1 MDPGQLVD
9 IKPEPDG
16 PPDRDCKAV
25 GAAAN
30 EKLAK
35 RRIRVMDPA
44 YPFAPAPLSAA
55 DEKAAK
61 QKARRKA
68 KRGRDPNRKRT
79 LSDSPTPGPEPRR
92 RKTFVASPFFF
103 NGNSGGIQSYRQ
115 WFESATRYLR
125 DNREILDTDFRKITA
140 LGSFLEGPAETW
152 YKKRCDMFDR
162 LRQEESL
169 DSFVRA
175 MHYRFKTTDEV
186 DLAEMRVTKYDG
198 DIYSYMAKLEFLN
211 GEVEITGRPWRE
223 VVMRGLPAEIS
234 SRLTL
239 RRKGPPP
246 GDADFDDDDDDEDWN
261 AVVIEHGLTYEK
273 RRDDKAKLRDAS
285 LAPNAPPPKQPGA
298 GPSRRRA
305 RGAATTVVKEEEGE
319 GEGGQ
324 KMQEGRRGR
333 VKVEQAS

>member
-1 MDPGQLVD
+1 MD

-16 PPDRDCKAV
+16 PPDRDCKTEE
-25 GAAAN
+25 AAAD
-30 EKLAK
+30 EKPVK

-44 YPFAPAPLSAA
+44 YPFAPAPISAA

-61 QKARRKA
+61 KKARRKA
-68 KRGRDPNRKRT
+68 KRGRNPNRKRT

-92 RKTFVASPFFF
+92 RKTFIASPRFFD
-103 NGNSGGIQSYRQ
+103 GNPDGIQSYRQ
-115 WFESATRYLR
+115 WFESASRYLR
-125 DNREILDTDFRKITA
+125 HNREILDTDFRKITA
-140 LGSFLEGPAETW
+140 LGSFLEGPAESW
-152 YKKRCDMFDR
+152 YKRRCDMFDR

-175 MHYRFKTTDEV
+175 MHCRFKTTDEI

-198 DIYSYMAKLEFLN
+198 DIYRYIARLEFLN

-239 RRKGPPP
+239 RRREPPL
-246 GDADFDDDDDDEDWN
+246 GGADYDDDDDDEDWN
-261 AVVIEHGLTYEK
+261 AVIIEYGLAYEK
-273 RRDDKAKLRDAS
+273 RRDDKKKLHGAGLAS
-285 LAPNAPPPKQPGA
+285 NVPPPKLPGA
-298 GPSRRRA
+298 GPPRLRA
-305 RGAATTVVKEEEGE
+305 KRAATTAVKGEEGD

-324 KMQEGRRGR
+324 RVQEGRRR
-333 VKVEQAS
+333 PEKVE